1 MTEVGGE
8 GVEVQVEAVTR
19 KDWGA
24 AGSQDER
31 DRMDEGMGQV
41 LSPRP
46 DLQGGPDLG
55 HGIKGDPHPEVVRLV
70 AQSGEQLIQLEMPEV
85 QMVEEMSLHLLGV

>member
-1 MTEVGGE
+1 MMGGE

-19 KDWGA
+19 KDRNA

-31 DRMDEGMGQV
+31 DHMDEGIGQV

-46 DLQGGPDLG
+46 DLQGGHDLG
-55 HGIKGDPHPEVVRLV
+55 HGIKGDPHPEVLRLV
-70 AQSGEQLIQLEMPEV
+70 AQSGEQRIQLEMTQV
-85 QMVEEMSLHLLGV
+85 QRVEEMGLHLLGV

>member
-1 MTEVGGE
+1 MGGE

-19 KDWGA
+19 KDQNA

-41 LSPRP
+41 QSPRP
-46 DLQGGPDLG
+46 DLQGGRDLS
-55 HGIKGDPHPEVVRLV
+55 HGIKGDPHPEILRLV
-70 AQSGEQLIQLEMPEV
+70 AQSGQQLVQLEMTQV
-85 QMVEEMSLHLLGV
+85 QRVEEMSLLGV